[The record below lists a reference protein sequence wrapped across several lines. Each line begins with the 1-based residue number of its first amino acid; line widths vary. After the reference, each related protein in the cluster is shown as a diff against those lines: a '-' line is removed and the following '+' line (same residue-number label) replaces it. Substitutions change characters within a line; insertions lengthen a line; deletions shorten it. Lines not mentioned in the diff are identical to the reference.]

1 MTSAFVRKKIREM
14 LAEDLGSGDVTSEAL
29 IPPEV
34 KARAE
39 IIAKQ
44 PGVLAGVEEA
54 IAAFD
59 EVEVQARALK
69 SDGQRIKAGN
79 VILRLEGPA
88 RGILAVERV
97 ALNLLMRMSG
107 IATMTRELID
117 RARQKNPKVI
127 IAATRKTAPLLT
139 YFDKRAVRIAGG
151 EPHRYKLSDHILIKD
166 NHLKIVGSVTAAV
179 RQARKTSPAGKIEVE
194 VSTLRDACEAARAG
208 ADVVMFDNV
217 KTVNIRR
224 AVKTLERE
232 GLRDQITLEAS
243 GRIDLSNVGEYATTG
258 VDMISS
264 SYMTMRA
271 PALDMGLELK
281 SKGFKSDAGKRK
293 RKSR

>member
-1 MTSAFVRKKIREM
+1 MILVIDIGNTSIKFGVYQGKKVLNIYLLSRKNLGFVRK
-14 LAEDLGSGDVTSEAL
+14 
-29 IPPEV
+29 
-34 KARAE
+34 
-39 IIAKQ
+39 
-44 PGVLAGVEEA
+44 
-54 IAAFD
+54 
-59 EVEVQARALK
+59 
-69 SDGQRIKAGN
+69 N
-79 VILRLEGPA
+79 
-88 RGILAVERV
+88 
-97 ALNLLMRMSG
+97 
-107 IATMTRELID
+107 TRELLKKIH
-117 RARQKNPKVI
+117 RKFPLLEEILICSVVPQVLRIIETQVKRIFQKNPKVI

-139 YFDKRAVRIAGG
+139 YFDKRAVRTAGG

-194 VSTLRDACEAARAG
+194 VNTLRDACEAARAG

-224 AVKTLERE
+224 AVKMLERE

-243 GRIDLSNVGEYATTG
+243 GRIDLSNVGEYATTD

-271 PALDMGLELK
+271 PALDMGLDLK

-293 RKSR
+293 RK